1 MKINLALFLAFLTSG
16 WNAAIESPKKVETK
30 SLYSY
35 FDQKKGELVLKGNAE
50 IHRDGISLYA
60 NEIFFHESKKEAF
73 ATGLVRLEMD
83 QITLNSGQIRVYLKG
98 NKTFS
103 ALQENEAVVIAQKHP
118 RLIEKDKNT
127 GLINEITAV
136 EIKFY
141 KGDEKIEAFENVK
154 LVQGGAKDEKP
165 TVITGNYLEYNH
177 LQGKA
182 LIKNN
187 VKIVSPG
194 MGGQGDRLIYY
205 RKDEK
210 FYLIGNAL
218 IFEMNEQNQ
227 KINEVKSEKILHLI
241 REKRTIQM
249 GDVEGVIRVS
259 P

>member
-1 MKINLALFLAFLTSG
+1 MKIKLGLFLITLALG
-16 WNAAIESPKKVETK
+16 WSSTTPESKKVETR

-35 FDQKKGELVLKGNAE
+35 FDQKKGELVLKGSAE

-98 NKTFS
+98 NQSFS
-103 ALQENEAVVIAQKHP
+103 ALQENDAVVIAQKHP
-118 RLIEKDKNT
+118 RLIEKVKGT
-127 GLINEITAV
+127 GAVNEITAV

-154 LVQGGAKDEKP
+154 LIQGGAKDEKP
-165 TVITGNYLEYNH
+165 TVITGDYLEYNH

-182 LIKNN
+182 LIKNK
-187 VKIVSPG
+187 VEITSPG
-194 MGGQGDRLIYY
+194 MGGRGDRLIYY

-210 FYLIGNAL
+210 FYLIGNAV
-218 IFEMNEQNQ
+218 IFELSEQGQ
-227 KINEVKSEKILHLI
+227 KVNEVKSEKILHLI